1 MGTKPNR
8 PCGKSDCA
16 DSAAALGA
24 VESSM
29 THISGFE
36 RSQLLLLP
44 EAVDDYVGA
53 DNPVRFIDAFVD
65 ELNLAAAGF
74 VRVEAKATGRPG
86 YAPADLLK
94 LYIYGYLNRV
104 RSSRRLEMECHRNIE
119 VIWLLRNLKPDFKTI
134 ADFRRDNRAAFRS
147 VFREFVLLCRR
158 LDLFGRELLAVDGT
172 RIKAVNNKDRNFTRN
187 SLQDFIRAADE
198 RLEDYLRRLDEGD
211 VEEGGTGGGV
221 RTKNL
226 AEKIAALRETRGRYA
241 AMLADLERTGESQIS
256 LTDPD
261 SRAMAA
267 HTKVGVGYNIQLAV
281 DAKHKMIVEQAVTN
295 QVIDMGLL
303 TQTAEPARAILD
315 VETIDIVAD
324 RGYFKAEDIEA
335 CEKAGVV
342 PHVPKPQRGS
352 SVRRGLFRKDEFCYD
367 ADRDMYICPAGETL
381 SPNHEGKL
389 RDLKKI
395 DYSNPAACPTC
406 PLRPRCT
413 TNLRRVSRLENEAVL
428 DRMAARLKAR
438 PEILDRRR
446 EIVEHPFGSIK
457 QWMNQGAFLMKGLD
471 NVRAE
476 FSLTALVY
484 NLRRALNVLGVE
496 TMTAAIRG

>member
-1 MGTKPNR
+1 M
-8 PCGKSDCA
+8 DYA
-16 DSAAALGA
+16 DSAAAFGA

-36 RSQLLLLP
+36 RSQILLLP
-44 EAVDDYVGA
+44 EAADDYVGV

-65 ELNLAAAGF
+65 ELDLSAAGF
-74 VRVEAKATGRPG
+74 VRVAAKATGRPG
-86 YAPADLLK
+86 YSPADLLK

-104 RSSRRLEMECHRNIE
+104 RSSRRLEMESHRNIE
-119 VIWLLRNLKPDFKTI
+119 VIWLLRSLKPDFKTI

-147 VFREFVLLCRR
+147 VYREFALLCRR
-158 LDLFGRELLAVDGT
+158 LDLYGRELLAVDGT

-198 RLEDYLRRLDEGD
+198 RLDDYLRRLDEGD
-211 VEEGGTGGGV
+211 VEEGGTGGGA

-226 AEKIAALRETRGRYA
+226 AEKIEALRQKRGRYG
-241 AMLADLERTGESQIS
+241 AMLADLERTGENQIS

-267 HTKVGVGYNIQLAV
+267 YTKVGVGYNIQIAV
-281 DAKHKMIVEQAVTN
+281 DAKNKMIVEQAVTN
-295 QVIDMGLL
+295 QVVDMGLL

-315 VETIDIVAD
+315 VETIDVVAD
-324 RGYFKAEDIEA
+324 RGYFKIEDIEA
-335 CEKAGVV
+335 CEKAGLT

-352 SVRRGLFRKDEFCYD
+352 AVRKGFFRKDEFRYD
-367 ADRDMYICPAGETL
+367 PDQDVYICPAGETL

-395 DYSNPAACPTC
+395 DYSNPAACPAC
-406 PLRPRCT
+406 PLRSRCT

-446 EIVEHPFGSIK
+446 QLVEHPFGSIK
-457 QWMNQGAFLMKGLD
+457 QWMNQGTFLMKGLD

-476 FSLTALVY
+476 FSLTAVVY
-484 NLRRALNVLGVE
+484 NLRRALNILGVE
-496 TMTAAIRG
+496 AMMAAVRG